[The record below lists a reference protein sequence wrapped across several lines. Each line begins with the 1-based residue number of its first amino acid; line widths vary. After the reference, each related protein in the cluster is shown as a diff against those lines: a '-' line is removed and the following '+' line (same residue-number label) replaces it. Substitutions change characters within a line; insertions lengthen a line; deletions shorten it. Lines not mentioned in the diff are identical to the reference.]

1 MRVKL
6 TPEEVK
12 KIKNALSECWAAVEY
27 DCASQY
33 KNGNI
38 PISHAVCV
46 VLDLFHPSRLMYSK
60 LDAALYSKFESLSAT
75 AKTKL
80 ARSIL

>member
-1 MRVKL
+1 MKVKL
-6 TPEEVK
+6 TEVEEK
-12 KIKNALSECWAAVEY
+12 QIRNALGQCWANVAHDVE
-27 DCASQY
+27 AQY

-46 VLDLFHPSRLMYSK
+46 VLDLFHPARQMCK
-60 LDAALYSKFESLSAT
+60 LDNALYSKFYSLSNT
-75 AKTKL
+75 AKNKL